1 MATDPN
7 SALFA
12 LLAQLTGNSGAYQ
25 QQTGPGYSYGYPQ
38 GYGPYGYQSPYGY
51 QGVPS
56 GYNQQP
62 YQQPYGY
69 NPYSQGYS
77 PYYQPYQQPPPNQNQ
92 QNTPIPYHPTPTPYR
107 PIPPNQNTQSAPPW
121 MGSVGVPA
129 VGTQP
134 SSAPPPG
141 GQGNAPAQDPN
152 AYINSLIATLTGNQ
166 QPAYGNAS
174 TGPSQGSTWNYGVSS
189 ADPGNPGPIS
199 LNGGAVD
206 AGHIGSLNGPQTP
219 SSGSTAAGPTI
230 DPNSTSN
237 LYGTNPNSTA
247 STPSS
252 SSGSFNAADPWGSVS
267 NRKPEMN
274 SSWSGLW
281 GG

>member
-12 LLAQLTGNSGAYQ
+12 LLAQLTGNAGAYQ

-38 GYGPYGYQSPYGY
+38 GYSPYGY

-56 GYNQQP
+56 GYN
-62 YQQPYGY
+62 QQPYGY

-77 PYYQPYQQPPPNQNQ
+77 PYYQPYQQP
-92 QNTPIPYHPTPTPYR
+92 
-107 PIPPNQNTQSAPPW
+107 PPNQNTQSAPPW

-134 SSAPPPG
+134 SSAPAPG
-141 GQGNAPAQDPN
+141 SQGNAPAQDPN

-174 TGPSQGSTWNYGVSS
+174 TGPSQGSTWNYGITS
-189 ADPGNPGPIS
+189 ADPGGNPGPIA
-199 LNGGAVD
+199 LRGGAPD
-206 AGHIGSLNGPQTP
+206 AGQIGNLNFSSPTP
-219 SSGSTAAGPTI
+219 APIPGTGAAGPSSI
-230 DPNSTSN
+230 AG
-237 LYGTNPNSTA
+237 LYGTDGTTPAAPGASST
-247 STPSS
+247 SSS
-252 SSGSFNAADPWGSVS
+252 SSGGNFNAADPWGSVS
-267 NRKPEMN
+267 NRKPELN